1 MKAGKK
7 QVRSEANEGLI
18 ASTRWPKEATSGD
31 CWFIYGAQHSRQA
44 HGDGSGV
51 TLRKWACA
59 RLIWRRPTS
68 WRWDSGRGQDRVMS
82 LSVYMGGPC
91 GWFPR
96 AFRSKIL
103 SSVRHCDVAFPRL
116 HIFIIVSRSISNSS
130 SSITPSPPLVSSE
143 MTVQFR
149 FITDASSVCQSVLI
163 TTRGR
168 HLWQVTRSH
177 FLTSLSNIIHFS
189 ASAALTA
196 TQVATAYRVPFILS
210 HFFALGIFCF
220 IFYRRCSAVI
230 TATSLPIGKKIWPPV
245 KSNLMNRL
253 CQLKFITVDCSSDW
267 FKKSTYPGL

>member
-31 CWFIYGAQHSRQA
+31 CWFITERSTVDRRMATAAALHYGNERARDFFGVAQRA
-44 HGDGSGV
+44 GAETVGV
-51 TLRKWACA
+51 A
-59 RLIWRRPTS
+59 RIAWCLC
-68 WRWDSGRGQDRVMS
+68 

-130 SSITPSPPLVSSE
+130 SSITPLPPLVSSE

-149 FITDASSVCQSVLI
+149 FVTDASSVCQSVLI

-210 HFFALGIFCF
+210 HFLPLTFSVSFSITGAAL
-220 IFYRRCSAVI
+220 
-230 TATSLPIGKKIWPPV
+230 L
-245 KSNLMNRL
+245 
-253 CQLKFITVDCSSDW
+253 
-267 FKKSTYPGL
+267 